1 MSKTEEEIEAA
12 MVGEDQQVA
21 LMLLVQQYGLAI
33 TREEAQLFL
42 DMTHELLQTIEKV
55 WKTSSLNDQ
64 YARKNMLSAYAVHLQ
79 IVVGNISLTEEL
91 HRQMDLI

>member
-21 LMLLVQQYGLAI
+21 LMLLVQQYGLAM

-42 DMTHELLQTIEKV
+42 DMTYELLEITKKV
-55 WKTSSLNDQ
+55 WKTNSLDDQ

-79 IVVGNISLTEEL
+79 IMVGNMSLTEEI